1 MTDFYSI
8 LGVKKSATDADIKKA
23 YKKLALKWHPDKNN
37 EQGAA
42 EKFKQLSEAYNVLTN
57 QRQQYDQL
65 GHEAF
70 KGAAQQ
76 SAPPPQPQPSS
87 NMFDVLFPGVAANR
101 AKANKGP
108 NVNFTINVTL
118 KELYNGCVKRIKIA
132 RDVICTRCHG
142 SGLSGA
148 SMLTNVTCSL
158 CQGHGVQIQ
167 TVQIGP
173 GMIAQ
178 QQIQCNKCQGKGEH
192 IPLADRC
199 GDCHGTHVVKQENIL
214 EINVERGTAPG
225 TQITFHNR
233 SDEYPNRTPGD
244 LIVLIQLA
252 PPVTPFDFHRSDN
265 GDLTVKKTL
274 TLQDALC
281 GFDFVLEHLDG
292 RQLHIKNDLDIVTPG
307 SKLTIPNE
315 GMPIGGAGAKASLHI
330 VFDVIFPK
338 TLSVVNKQKIR
349 ESLQN
354 V

>member
-1 MTDFYSI
+1 MSDFYSI

-23 YKKLALKWHPDKNN
+23 YKKLALKWHPDKNS
-37 EQGAA
+37 EAGAA
-42 EKFKQLSEAYNVLTN
+42 EKFKQLSEAYNVLSN

-65 GHEAF
+65 GHDAF
-70 KGAAQQ
+70 KGVAQQ
-76 SAPPPQPQPSS
+76 PPPPPPTS
-87 NMFDVLFPGVAANR
+87 NMFDILFPGVAANR

-108 NVNFTINVTL
+108 NVSFTINVTL
-118 KELYNGCVKRIKIA
+118 KELYNGCVKRIKVA
-132 RDVICTRCHG
+132 RDVICARCHG

-148 SMLTNVTCSL
+148 SMLTNICCSV
-158 CQGHGVQIQ
+158 CQGQGVKIQ

-178 QQIQCNKCQGKGEH
+178 QQIQCNKCQGRGEH

-199 GDCHGTHVVKQENIL
+199 GDCHGNHVVKQENIL

-233 SDEYPNRTPGD
+233 SDEYPNRIPGD
-244 LIVLIQLA
+244 LIIVINLA
-252 PPVTPFDFHRSDN
+252 SGVAGTADFLRSDN
-265 GDLTVKKTL
+265 GDLTIKKTL

-292 RQLHIKNDLDIVTPG
+292 RQLHIKNDTDIVTPG

-315 GMPIGGAGAKASLHI
+315 GMPIPGGTGGSLHI
-330 VFDVIFPK
+330 VFDVVFPK
-338 TLSVVNKQKIR
+338 SLSATNKQKIR
-349 ESLQN
+349 DSLQN